1 MPQNAV
7 DRPVSFRFYFLNAIT
22 ITSTLETISHVH
34 AMADRDLDG
43 PFKGCFSR
51 LAAGV
56 LS

>member
-43 PFKGCFSR
+43 PFKGWFSR